1 MIQNKFNDVTLVTVM
16 YKSNF
21 IIENFLRNYFFFKKI
36 LILDNS
42 GSIKNKIKIN
52 KKFKN
57 VKYFISKNN
66 LGFARGN
73 NFLLK
78 KVTTDYVFIATPD
91 LMIDKKNFEI
101 LYDSKKKIKSFGI
114 LAPYNIEKSYIK
126 IKIKKT
132 NINKNIFETKR
143 PDGFALFIDM
153 SNFRKVKFFDENF
166 FLFFEDWDLFNRFIK
181 KNYKLY
187 IIKNS
192 KIFHKIGLSSCVS
205 NILKIRDFHYGWSFF
220 YYYKKN
226 YGNLISFINSIFLT
240 IKVVFNFLFLK
251 KNKFN
256 MVKGLIDSAFINR
269 NKDFYRDKY

>member
-1 MIQNKFNDVTLVTVM
+1 
-16 YKSNF
+16 
-21 IIENFLRNYFFFKKI
+21 
-36 LILDNS
+36 
-42 GSIKNKIKIN
+42 
-52 KKFKN
+52 
-57 VKYFISKNN
+57 
-66 LGFARGN
+66 
-73 NFLLK
+73 
-78 KVTTDYVFIATPD
+78 
-91 LMIDKKNFEI
+91 
-101 LYDSKKKIKSFGI
+101 
-114 LAPYNIEKSYIK
+114 
-126 IKIKKT
+126 
-132 NINKNIFETKR
+132 
-143 PDGFALFIDM
+143 M
-153 SNFRKVKFFDENF
+153 SNLRKVKFFDENF